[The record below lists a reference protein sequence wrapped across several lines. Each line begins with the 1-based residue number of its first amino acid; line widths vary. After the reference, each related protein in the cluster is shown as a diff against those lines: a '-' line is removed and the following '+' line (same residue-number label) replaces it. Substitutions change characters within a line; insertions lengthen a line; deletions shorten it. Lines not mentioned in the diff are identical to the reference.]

1 MDIKQSIVG
10 PQAGTPGGLY
20 FSKRY
25 NKPIT
30 DQKGHTVKCKPNSRL
45 YRRSFSGTFGGEK
58 QEIKEMMS

>member
-1 MDIKQSIVG
+1 MDVKKSIVG

-30 DQKGHTVKCKPNSRL
+30 DQKGHVVKCKPNSRM
-45 YRRSFSGTFGGEK
+45 YRRAFSGMFGGEK
-58 QEIKEMMS
+58 QEIKDMAS